1 MCDCKWVDT
10 FLQMKVGGLMMYICS
25 QAPSHGCFSVLCLSR
40 TKITK
45 SFASLTTDSVWPHAV
60 PGTGDWLQQAALR
73 SLPLIIR
80 FPIMKENLLQLITGT
95 ESGGVKQGVLC
106 TRSGFLLGIK
116 MSWDICFLQPYRD
129 KNLILY
135 HSLTLA
141 YVCDF
146 VKWSKIGEKNKQ
158 ITKSAMVCEQIV
170 PARSGPQIAFTM
182 ECISTFNLE

>member
-1 MCDCKWVDT
+1 
-10 FLQMKVGGLMMYICS
+10 MKVGGHVMYICS

-45 SFASLTTDSVWPHAV
+45 SFASLTTDSVWPYAV
-60 PGTGDWLQQAALR
+60 PGTGDWLHRAALR
-73 SLPLIIR
+73 SLLLTIR
-80 FPIMKENLLQLITGT
+80 FPIMTENLLQLITGT

-170 PARSGPQIAFTM
+170 PARSGPQIAFTV
-182 ECISTFNLE
+182 ECISTFILE